1 MATAIL
7 YVRCILLLRIII
19 SNNSVIRYLL
29 YVFLVYV
36 AGNSLSFSS
45 FPHLPIAMRLTLN
58 DTYSNKNEAMLIEC
72 TAKQIIKQRREHYGR
87 TAT

>member
-1 MATAIL
+1 MVKKFGVNVNNSYVVGKLSVATAIL

-36 AGNSLSFSS
+36 AGNSLILLFLPPSS
-45 FPHLPIAMRLTLN
+45 P
-58 DTYSNKNEAMLIEC
+58 
-72 TAKQIIKQRREHYGR
+72 Q
-87 TAT
+87 